1 MCFGSTMIEVLPEA
15 TAADSLEDKMDLL
28 LMASI
33 AVTACEEDACIV
45 LLLLMEA
52 ICCIEDEDVASPVR
66 TTISPLP
73 SVKQPWTAGAVLG
86 RCLHL

>member
-15 TAADSLEDKMDLL
+15 AVAASFEDKMDLL
-28 LMASI
+28 LLASI

-52 ICCIEDEDVASPVR
+52 ICCI
-66 TTISPLP
+66 
-73 SVKQPWTAGAVLG
+73 
-86 RCLHL
+86 

>member
-1 MCFGSTMIEVLPEA
+1 MCFGSTIIEVLPEA
-15 TAADSLEDKMDLL
+15 AVAASFEDKMDLL
-28 LMASI
+28 LLASI

-66 TTISPLP
+66 TTISLLP